1 MTSSRKDRASALPE
15 ELREALRRRLAGKAG
30 RADAIPRA
38 DRARPLPLSFAQER
52 LWFLHT
58 LQPEEAG
65 YNSAL
70 ALRLT
75 GALDVTALSR
85 ALDAL
90 VERHEALRTTFDD
103 LDGSPSRWCARP
115 RPYRCR
121 WPTSEPVSH
130 PRPGVRRLAR
140 TLIRPGI

>member
-1 MTSSRKDRASALPE
+1 MTSSRNDRVSALPE

-75 GALDVTALSR
+75 GALDVAALSG

-103 LDGSPSRWCARP
+103 IDGRP
-115 RPYRCR
+115 AQVVRPAAPVPCR
-121 WPTSEPVSH
+121 WPTSP
-130 PRPGVRRLAR
+130 AR
-140 TLIRPGI
+140 TGSRGRWTGCC